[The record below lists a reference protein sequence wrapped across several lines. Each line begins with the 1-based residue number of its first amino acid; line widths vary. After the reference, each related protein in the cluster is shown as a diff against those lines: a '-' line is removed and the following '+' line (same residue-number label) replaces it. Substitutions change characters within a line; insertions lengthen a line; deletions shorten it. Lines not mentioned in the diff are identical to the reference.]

1 MKQAEVTLTVTV
13 NVFCHDERQ
22 MDMDEA
28 KTAAATLVAERLKA
42 IKKDG
47 GHSSWTMGRASQFIN
62 VEFRGC
68 HNVNGTETP
77 DN

>member
-13 NVFCHDERQ
+13 NVFCHEEGG

-28 KTAAATLVAERLKA
+28 KTAAAALVADRLKA
-42 IKKDG
+42 ITKDG
-47 GHSSWTMGRASQFIN
+47 GKSSWTLGRQSQFIN

-68 HNVNGTETP
+68 HNVQGTETP